1 VSSGTRDR
9 DEVRRLYEVHGRAL
23 LAYACTF
30 LHDVSEAEDILHQV
44 FLQLL
49 RDGGAEIS
57 SVGYLFRA
65 VRNRVLN
72 HLRGRSREVALDGEA
87 QWLDGPSGSTEI
99 ALALQSALRT
109 LPEEQREVIVLRVWG
124 QLTFDEVARVVT
136 GKHTASAEEAARWL
150 RDLVEDLGVPTLS
163 AYGVRDEDVARV
175 VGAARQA
182 SSMQGNPITL
192 TVDELEEALRVSI

>member
-1 VSSGTRDR
+1 MSSGTRDR

-72 HLRGRSREVALDGEA
+72 HLRGRSREAPLDEALNDRA
-87 QWLDGPSGSTEI
+87 QWLEDPSGSTET
-99 ALALQSALRT
+99 ALALQSALST
-109 LPEEQREVIVLRVWG
+109 LPADQREVIVLRVWG
-124 QLTFDEVARVVT
+124 QLTFDEVASIV
-136 GKHTASAEEAARWL
+136 GISPNTAASRYRYALEHL
-150 RDLVEDLGVPTLS
+150 RD
-163 AYGVRDEDVARV
+163 
-175 VGAARQA
+175 
-182 SSMQGNPITL
+182 
-192 TVDELEEALRVSI
+192 ALAPLRNQIGEVQP